1 MRLHASLCTTMIY
14 TILSEWRGR
23 TLGRVQWNFDVVP
36 ERGASAA
43 VAEL

>member
-1 MRLHASLCTTMIY
+1 MRLHASLLYNDDIY
-14 TILSEWRGR
+14 YTERVEWEDSR
-23 TLGRVQWNFDVVP
+23 RVQWNFDVVP